1 MFIDASALVA
11 MLAGEEDAP
20 ELFSRLERSRVRLTS
35 PLAVWEASIAAAR
48 ILKRSPKAAQSEV
61 EGLLALM
68 GIELVA
74 VPASATGEAIDAF
87 ERYGKGRHK
96 AGLNFGHCF
105 AYACARHHRMPLL
118 CKGGDFS
125 LTDIELA

>member
-11 MLAGEEDAP
+11 MVAGEEDTP
-20 ELFSRLERSRVRLTS
+20 ELFSRLEKARARLTS

-48 ILKRSPKAAQSEV
+48 ILKRSPKAAQGEV

-68 GIELVA
+68 GIEVVA
-74 VPASATGEAIDAF
+74 VPASTASEAVAVF

-96 AGLNFGHCF
+96 AGLNFGDCF
-105 AYACARHHRMPLL
+105 AYACARHLGLPLL
-118 CKGGDFS
+118 YKGSDFA
-125 LTDIELA
+125 LTDIETA